1 MLSVPKIVENITGS
15 NTNSS
20 HVFFIS
26 GPPEM
31 IKKFKDE
38 LVEAGIAADR
48 IITDEW
54 S

>member
-1 MLSVPKIVENITGS
+1 
-15 NTNSS
+15 
-20 HVFFIS
+20 VFFIS